1 MMRILHIPASVTA
14 LMAAIVFIAPL
25 VVLLVLHHGD

>member
-14 LMAAIVFIAPL
+14 LMAATVFAAPL
-25 VVLLVLHHGD
+25 IVLLLLHRGD